1 LSSFKPVEGMHITPE
16 QLAHLS
22 PMDWE
27 HINLT
32 GDYVWDLTVK
42 SPTLARLNVQFSRL
56 LLRLSGL
63 AYTFQVLNSCLID
76 EI

>member
-1 LSSFKPVEGMHITPE
+1 MREVITVHCQGYISLQKFSGHCVCELARAVEELQQEGMIIAPE

-42 SPTLARLNVQFSRL
+42 SRYARQ
-56 LLRLSGL
+56 
-63 AYTFQVLNSCLID
+63 A
-76 EI
+76 

>member
-1 LSSFKPVEGMHITPE
+1 MEELQQEGMTITPE

-32 GDYVWDLTVK
+32 GDYLWDLTVK
-42 SPTLARLNVQFSRL
+42 SPHARQP
-56 LLRLSGL
+56 
-63 AYTFQVLNSCLID
+63 
-76 EI
+76 

>member
-1 LSSFKPVEGMHITPE
+1 MVAAIILWNTLELARAVEELRQEGMTIIPE

-32 GDYVWDLTVK
+32 GDYVWDQNVK
-42 SPTLARLNVQFSRL
+42 SPHARQ
-56 LLRLSGL
+56 
-63 AYTFQVLNSCLID
+63 A
-76 EI
+76 

>member
-1 LSSFKPVEGMHITPE
+1 VVAAIILWNTLELARAVEELQQEGMHITSE
-16 QLAHLS
+16 QLARLS

-42 SPTLARLNVQFSRL
+42 SPNARQS
-56 LLRLSGL
+56 
-63 AYTFQVLNSCLID
+63 
-76 EI
+76 